1 MGAKRIFVA
10 GHNGMVGRA
19 LCRTLS
25 ADSEVELL
33 TVEKAQ
39 LDLTDQSAVR
49 HFFKTNAVDEVYL
62 AAAKVGGIHANQ
74 HYPAS
79 FILDNLLISANV
91 IAAAHEADVNKLMYL
106 GSSCIYPKYASQPI
120 VESELLKGHLEP
132 TNEPYAI
139 AKIAGIK
146 LCESFNR
153 QYQRDYRCVMPTNLY
168 GPYDNFELISSHVI
182 PALINKFYIAKS
194 TRAESVNIWGSGNA
208 RREFLHVDDLSEGV
222 VAVSELPRSVL
233 QSGVQDMMSHINIG
247 TGTDITIKALAN
259 TLREI
264 SGFDGELVFDTS
276 KPEGTPIK
284 RLDIGLISSLT
295 NWRPKI
301 ALHAGLVQT
310 WEWFNQHNDKCR
322 V

>member
-39 LDLTDQSAVR
+39 LDLTDQNAVR

>member
-39 LDLTDQSAVR
+39 LDLTDQNAVR

-106 GSSCIYPKYASQPI
+106 GSSCIYPKYATQPI